1 MRIEIRK
8 DVIRK
13 FNMVIFVLF
22 CIVSVTMGFMG
33 YRIGIRKETENPFK
47 YESNLDKTDEVDEP
61 DYTIVYWDEM
71 DRSSNGDYVYVFHGH
86 KYQYSERYVEM
97 KMDEGVIGQEYEVK

>member
-1 MRIEIRK
+1 MKKLLACLLIGLVTLLSTIGVLEIR
-8 DVIRK
+8 DLV
-13 FNMVIFVLF
+13 
-22 CIVSVTMGFMG
+22 
-33 YRIGIRKETENPFK
+33 KENENPFK

-61 DYTIVYWDEM
+61 DYTVVYWDEM

-97 KMDEGVIGQEYEVK
+97 KIDEGVIGQEYEVK

>member
-22 CIVSVTMGFMG
+22 LIVSVTMGIMG
-33 YRIGIRKETENPFK
+33 YRIGIKKETENPFK
-47 YESNLDKTDEVDEP
+47 YESNLDINEVDEP
-61 DYTIVYWDEM
+61 DYAVVYWDDM

-86 KYQYSERYVEM
+86 KYQYSERYVETQI
-97 KMDEGVIGQEYEVK
+97 DEGVVGQKYVVD